1 MLKEFLIEEA
11 QKINDVSVALDGIFE
26 SVELSDDVKAQFS
39 TVFENA
45 VKTNA
50 IKLAETHINDLTEKA
65 EQKELEIKESVQ
77 AAIETEMTETIS
89 KFMDHVSEQWL
100 EENKLAVTNGIKADL
115 FESMFQSIKTVVID
129 HNVIL
134 PEESVD
140 VVKEMEEELEESKSE
155 VASLFDKT
163 VSLQEKVNTLEK
175 EKIIKEET
183 QNLTESQKEK
193 VASLIEGLAY
203 GDKFKDN
210 LEAIVSMV
218 SKTNE
223 EKAPISEAIN
233 TTDESGINY
242 TPENPVVKN
251 DPMSVYTAAAKKIN

>member
-11 QKINDVSVALDGIFE
+11 EKLNDVSVALDGIFE

-39 TVFENA
+39 TVFETA
-45 VKTNA
+45 VKSNA
-50 IKLAETHINDLTEKA
+50 IKLAESHITELTEKA
-65 EQKELEIKESVQ
+65 ETKEQELKESIQESV
-77 AAIETEMTETIS
+77 EKEMAENIS
-89 KFMDHVSEQWL
+89 KFMDHVSQEWL

-129 HNVIL
+129 HNIIL

-140 VVKEMEEELEESKSE
+140 VVKEMEEELEESKTE

-175 EKIIKEET
+175 EKIIKEQTAE
-183 QNLTESQKEK
+183 LTESQKEK
-193 VASLIEGLAY
+193 VANLIEGIAY
-203 GDKFKDN
+203 GEKFKSS

-218 SKTNE
+218 SKTS
-223 EKAPISEAIN
+223 EKAPISEDIN
-233 TTDESGINY
+233 TTDESGMNY
-242 TPENPVVKN
+242 TPENTGAKS